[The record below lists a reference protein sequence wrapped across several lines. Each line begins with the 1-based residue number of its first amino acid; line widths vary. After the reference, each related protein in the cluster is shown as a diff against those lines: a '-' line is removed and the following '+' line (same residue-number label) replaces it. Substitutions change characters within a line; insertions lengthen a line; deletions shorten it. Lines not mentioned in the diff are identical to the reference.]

1 MIKFDNVQVI
11 NGAKFHNSR
20 FHLYRVDDSLVKTY
34 FHIND
39 TQTPFNQT
47 IELRKEANPFYTLYN
62 QFNKNMMMID
72 LESVK
77 DVMKFLNK
85 LETIIDTS
93 VTWE

>member
-1 MIKFDNVQVI
+1 MLKFENVNVIK
-11 NGAKFHNSR
+11 GTKFHNNR
-20 FHLYRVDDSLVKTY
+20 YELYKVNDSLVKTY
-34 FHIND
+34 FHIKDN
-39 TQTPFNQT
+39 QSPFNQT
-47 IELRKEANPFYTLYN
+47 IELRKEAQPVYTLYN

>member
-1 MIKFDNVQVI
+1 
-11 NGAKFHNSR
+11 
-20 FHLYRVDDSLVKTY
+20 
-34 FHIND
+34 
-39 TQTPFNQT
+39 
-47 IELRKEANPFYTLYN
+47 
-62 QFNKNMMMID
+62 MMMLD

>member
-1 MIKFDNVQVI
+1 MLKFENVKKI
-11 NGAKFHNSR
+11 EGTKFHNER
-20 FHLYRVDDSLVKTY
+20 FELYNVDDSLVKTY
-34 FHIND
+34 FHIKDN
-39 TQTPFNQT
+39 QGPFKQT
-47 IELRKEANPFYTLYN
+47 IELRKEAQPVYTLYN
-62 QFNKNMMMID
+62 QFNKNMMMLD